1 MRSGVALF
9 VQCTGLTADPRQ
21 TTRGLRESAE
31 EFALRQL
38 HGVESGVSPLPR
50 ALLQLWPTASV
61 PALCHT
67 PDHVVIPTGGSGLVA
82 GRVRVLTIA
91 GVPACLLSRRI
102 YSGGRLICI
111 FWVCGT

>member
-21 TTRGLRESAE
+21 TTRGLPESGE
-31 EFALRQL
+31 EFVRQL
-38 HGVESGVSPLPR
+38 HGVDSGVSPLPR

-67 PDHVVIPTGGSGLVA
+67 PDHVVVPTGGSGLVA
-82 GRVRVLTIA
+82 ASIRV
-91 GVPACLLSRRI
+91 
-102 YSGGRLICI
+102 
-111 FWVCGT
+111 